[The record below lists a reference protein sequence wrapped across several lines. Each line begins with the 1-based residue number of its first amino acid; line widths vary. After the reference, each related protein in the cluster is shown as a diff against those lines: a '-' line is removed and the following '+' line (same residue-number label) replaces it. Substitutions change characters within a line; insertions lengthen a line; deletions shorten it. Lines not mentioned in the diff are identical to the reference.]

1 MLSDEI
7 LMLELEFKEVLQR
20 LEAIE
25 DVLNEVL
32 VVFELLRMQFEERTD

>member
-7 LMLELEFKEVLQR
+7 LMLELEFEEVLKR
-20 LEAIE
+20 LEAVE